1 MSTPLTLF
9 LEQFVFVA
17 LMTQPSPSQSIHVT
31 RRENLQALIREFV
44 QARVAA
50 GEPANGAERAFAE
63 QLQMSKS
70 LLSHLKSSRNISDAI
85 AGQIEARCKKPIGW
99 LSVERAALSQR
110 PAAGEEAFIAAA
122 RAKFRALDRAKRAQL
137 RAAVEGF

>member
-1 MSTPLTLF
+1 
-9 LEQFVFVA
+9 
-17 LMTQPSPSQSIHVT
+17 MTHSSPELHAT
-31 RRENLQALIREFV
+31 RRENLQTLIREFV

-85 AGQIEARCKKPIGW
+85 AKQIEARSKKPEGW
-99 LSVERAALSQR
+99 LSVEQAALTQR
-110 PAAGEEAFIAAA
+110 PAPGEEAFIAAV
-122 RAKFRALDRAKRAQL
+122 RAKYRALDRTKRAAF
-137 RAAVEGF
+137 RAAVERI